1 MKEKSRLKKPNKN
14 VRHHVTGRT
23 RSREILKDLDK
34 VDQHLVENDP
44 TAIRVGPQPGPQ
56 TDFLTTP
63 ADICIFGGS
72 AGGGKTVGLLLEMLR
87 HWDNP
92 YFGAVIFRKNST
104 QVRIQGGLWDESL
117 RIYGPLGARPRAA
130 NLEWIFP
137 KGAKVKFAHL
147 EHENS
152 VLDWQ
157 GSQIPV
163 IGFDELTHFSRNQ
176 FFYMLSRNRSAIA
189 GFPGYIRC
197 TTNPDADSWVRE
209 LIDWW
214 IDDDGFA
221 IPKRS
226 GVLRWFIVLDDRMH
240 WASSPEE
247 LKSQFH
253 YLGDTVLPK
262 SLTFIP
268 SKIYDNKI
276 LLEKDPAYL
285 ANLMALSRVDRERLL
300 GGNWNIRPSAG
311 MLFQSAWF
319 PVIETL
325 PSGWRAVIRFWDRAA
340 TTPTAQNPDP
350 DWTRGLL
357 LYAYPNGSFV
367 VADLKSIRATP
378 GQVEQFIKNVASHD
392 GYYVRVMSQQ
402 DPGSAGVTEGEKFVQ
417 MLAGFDV
424 RLMTTSKDK
433 LTRAKPVSAQ
443 AEAGNIRVMKA
454 PWNKEF
460 FAELEN
466 FPDGK
471 HDDIVDVLSGAFN
484 EISGGISLAD
494 LC

>member
-1 MKEKSRLKKPNKN
+1 MIKPPVKSRKGKVLSRKN
-14 VRHHVTGRT
+14 AKRLLADIERA
-23 RSREILKDLDK
+23 EKDQML
-34 VDQHLVENDP
+34 VDPSVVHM
-44 TAIRVGPQPGPQ
+44 GPQPGPQ
-56 TDFLTTP
+56 TDFLATP

-87 HWDNP
+87 HWENRD
-92 YFGAVIFRKNST
+92 FGAVIFRKNST

-130 NLEWIFP
+130 NLEWVFP
-137 KGAKVKFAHL
+137 SGAKVKFAHL

-163 IGFDELTHFSRNQ
+163 IGFDELTHFTRSQ
-176 FFYMLSRNRSAIA
+176 FFYMLSRNRSATA

-214 IDDDGFA
+214 INDEGFA
-221 IPKRS
+221 IPERS
-226 GVLRWFIVLDDRMH
+226 GVLRWFIALDDKLH
-240 WASSPEE
+240 WGSSPLE
-247 LKSQFH
+247 LKERFS
-253 YLGDTVLPK
+253 YLGAAVLPK

-300 GGNWNIRPSAG
+300 SGNWNIRASAG
-311 MLFQSAWF
+311 TLFQRAWF
-319 PVIETL
+319 PIIPAV

-340 TTPTAQNPDP
+340 SIPTAQNPDP

-357 LYAYPNGSFV
+357 LYSYPNGSFV
-367 VADLKSIRATP
+367 VGDLKSMRGTP
-378 GQVEQFIKNVASHD
+378 GQVEAFIKNVASHD
-392 GYYVRVMSQQ
+392 GYHVRIMSQQ
-402 DPGSAGVTEGEKFVQ
+402 DPGSAGVMEGEKFVQ
-417 MLAGFDV
+417 MLAGYDV
-424 RLMTTSKDK
+424 RLMVTSKDK

-443 AEAGNIRVMKA
+443 AEVHNVHVVKA

-460 FAELEN
+460 FDELEN
-466 FPDGK
+466 FPDGR

-484 EISGGISLAD
+484 EISGVVSIAD